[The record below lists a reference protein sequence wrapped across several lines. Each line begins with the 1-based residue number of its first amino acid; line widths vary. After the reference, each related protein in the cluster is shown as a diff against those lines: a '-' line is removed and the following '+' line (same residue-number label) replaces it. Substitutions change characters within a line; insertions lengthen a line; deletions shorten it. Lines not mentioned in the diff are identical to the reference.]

1 MDRKDFRKLAR
12 LRFREAK
19 NLLENGHYEG
29 AYYLCGYA
37 VECALK
43 ACIAKQT
50 RKHEFPDKNKVS
62 SSHTHNLGVLVK
74 LAGLESER
82 NTKADADESFNANW
96 SLVDSW
102 NESSR
107 YGFPAEKEARDLC
120 KAAGNSKNGVL
131 KWISQHW

>member
-82 NTKADADESFNANW
+82 NTKADADESFTRNW
-96 SLVDSW
+96 SLVIAGMKAVDTA
-102 NESSR
+102 
-107 YGFPAEKEARDLC
+107 FQPEKEARDLC
-120 KAAGNSKNGVL
+120 KPDEIQKTGL
-131 KWISQHW
+131 